1 MARASDGGNLMSADE
16 TPDPRTVV
24 IIGGVVYDG
33 EEGL

>member
-1 MARASDGGNLMSADE
+1 MTAMSADE

-24 IIGGVVYDG
+24 IIGGVIYDG